1 MKVIKIS
8 FSIFFF
14 FFMALFAYAN
24 LRPLKISEQIE
35 QTDFLIFEIFDGDSA
50 TISNLSIE
58 KLSGVKY
65 YKLSAKSFVLSVDSK
80 IIQEEEIENLLQK
93 SGIKSAKSLFNTQS
107 ENSTNHSF
115 IKTKAVIIEF
125 INALRLN

>member
-35 QTDFLIFEIFDGDSA
+35 QTDFLIFEISNKDSFL
-50 TISNLSIE
+50 ISNL
-58 KLSGVKY
+58 KLEELNGIKS
-65 YKLSAKSFVLSVDSK
+65 YKLSSESLVVSLDTKRIHEK
-80 IIQEEEIENLLQK
+80 EIENFLHK
-93 SGIKSAKSLFNTQS
+93 AGIKSAKSFFNTTNEKS
-107 ENSTNHSF
+107 SNSSF
-115 IKTKAVIIEF
+115 IKTKAAIIEF